1 LYALSGDRVPCTHKF
16 PSAALH
22 FTAVATAVAAAA
34 ALLSLLL
41 LLLLCTALA
50 SLYGLVDM

>member
-1 LYALSGDRVPCTHKF
+1 LSGDRVPCTHKF